1 MLAHFYWMHNN
12 GQLGGVDIIQSL
24 YNPSDLGLVCGSRKY
39 LEKCLVLTLAFNVY
53 VDNISTKDLH

>member
-1 MLAHFYWMHNN
+1 MHNN